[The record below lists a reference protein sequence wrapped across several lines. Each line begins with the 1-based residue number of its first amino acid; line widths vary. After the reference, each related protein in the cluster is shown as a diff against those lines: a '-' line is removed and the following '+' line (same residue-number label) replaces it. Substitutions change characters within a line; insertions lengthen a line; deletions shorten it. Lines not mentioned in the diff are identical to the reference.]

1 MMLRGWCGIKH
12 ANSASV
18 SFSFC
23 EGCDVSKPNR
33 SRVPSELSDCRKTE
47 LGPAARQSPDAA
59 RPSTLSRHIGCRAET
74 AGTFNTSFRV
84 KKSGILTKFASEK
97 INEPRGPMCERNTGG
112 FLIFLVEI
120 CDIPPT
126 VAGQWCF
133 VLTKSYLAAAV
144 HERK

>member
-1 MMLRGWCGIKH
+1 MHIVRECHSHFARVVMFPNPTDPEYLQSGAIAGKL
-12 ANSASV
+12 NSGQPGGAQT
-18 SFSFC
+18 
-23 EGCDVSKPNR
+23 P
-33 SRVPSELSDCRKTE
+33 L
-47 LGPAARQSPDAA
+47 AA

-97 INEPRGPMCERNTGG
+97 INETRGPVCESNTGG

-120 CDIPPT
+120 CDISPT